1 MGGASWD
8 RNLEYRDFLDQ
19 SFDVGLLPWV
29 FYFHLRALEVDDTLV
44 GAFVML
50 PRAGVVVELDIG
62 QLRLSIG

>member
-19 SFDVGLLPWV
+19 SSDFGLPFWL
-29 FYFHLRALEVDDTLV
+29 FYFHLRALEGDDTLV

-50 PRAGVVVELDIG
+50 PRVGAVVAPDIG
-62 QLRLSIG
+62 QLRLLIG